1 LTTTPTITILHHA
14 DCIDGFGAA
23 YAAWCRFGDTARYL
37 PLHHG
42 ETVPVTEIAGRDVY
56 LLDFSYAPAELLA
69 MAANAR
75 SLTQIDHHLSARN
88 AWGDLLTTDADG
100 VQSYRHPELPLQIV
114 FDLDKSGVRL
124 AWEHFLPDQ
133 PLPLLLRHIEDQ
145 DLWRFALPE
154 TSRVCRAL
162 RLLPFDFAT
171 WHQLAIQTASA
182 DTARYRQL
190 LADGSAIE
198 IFFRAEVERLVNS
211 GLCWRA
217 RLRGEP
223 VDPAQAARHRR
234 EIVGDGKST
243 WLAVIGIAVNANALF
258 SSELGHRLAELS
270 GSFGLTWQLAA
281 DGEIRA
287 SLRSSGQLDV
297 AAIAARYG
305 GGGHRNAAGF
315 RLPLTRFV
323 EEVLGLDQEV
333 GA

>member
-1 LTTTPTITILHHA
+1 LTTTPRIAILHHA

-23 YAAWCRFGDTARYL
+23 YAAWRHFGDAARYL

-42 ETVPVTEIAGRDVY
+42 ETVPATEIADRDVY
-56 LLDFSYAPAELLA
+56 VLDFSFTPAELEI

-75 SLTQIDHHLSARN
+75 SLTQIDHHVSARN
-88 AWGDLLTTDADG
+88 AWANLLTTDADG
-100 VQSYRHPELPLQIV
+100 VQRYQHPELPLQIV

-133 PLPLLLRHIEDQ
+133 PLPLLLQHIEDQ

-154 TSRVCRAL
+154 TSHVCRAL
-162 RLLPFDFAT
+162 RLQPFDFAV
-171 WHQLAIQTASA
+171 WHELATQTASA

-190 LADGSAIE
+190 LADGAAIE
-198 IFFRAEVERLVNS
+198 IFFRTEVERLANS
-211 GLCWRA
+211 SLRRRA

-223 VDPAQAARHRR
+223 VAPLQAARHGH
-234 EIVGDGKST
+234 EIVGNGESA
-243 WLAVIGIAVNANALF
+243 WLAVIGIAVNANTLF
-258 SSELGHRLAELS
+258 SSELGHRLAEQS

-281 DGEIRA
+281 DGEVKA
-287 SLRSSGQLDV
+287 SLRSTGQLDV

-315 RLPLTRFV
+315 RLPLARFID
-323 EEVLGLDQEV
+323 EVLGLDQ
-333 GA
+333 ASM